1 MFSLLRKGLIYKN
14 ISSDVVEHDL
24 DVDAD
29 QWSYDGRDVYRG
41 SVDQE
46 YINESLSVYW
56 LYDDN
61 SKRVGLAEHESEDL
75 AQFKCLWFYDNPFAT
90 LFQDTKWKS
99 TGKTVIS
106 MLSSEAYQDCLE
118 ADFELLCDQCLTS
131 NVLLVTPDMLMKN
144 HKLYTCEKCGKK
156 TLTETNVC
164 SSALVSD
171 IVFTDFSVLF
181 IDEFY
186 VIYEKSTQ
194 DQPQPDAS
202 EPEQLVEQAQSVD
215 LLESLDVLHP
225 TETPS
230 QPPEEVHPH
239 LHS

>member
-24 DVDAD
+24 DIDAD

-41 SVDQE
+41 SIDQE
-46 YINESLSVYW
+46 YVEHSLSVYW

-61 SKRVGLAEHESEDL
+61 SMRVGLAEHESEDL

-90 LFQDTKWKS
+90 LFQDIRWKS
-99 TGKTVIS
+99 TEKTVMS
-106 MLSSEAYQDCLE
+106 MLSNEAYQDCLE
-118 ADFELLCDQCLTS
+118 TEFALLREQSLRS
-131 NVLLVTPDMLMKN
+131 SVLLVSPEMLMEPP
-144 HKLYTCEKCGKK
+144 KLFSCEKCGKK
-156 TLTETNVC
+156 TLTETNSC

-171 IVFTDFSVLF
+171 IVVTDFSVLF
-181 IDEFY
+181 IDESF

-202 EPEQLVEQAQSVD
+202 EPEQPVQQAQSAD
-215 LLESLDVLHP
+215 LLESSDVLHP

-230 QPPEEVHPH
+230 QPPEELHPH
-239 LHS
+239 PHS